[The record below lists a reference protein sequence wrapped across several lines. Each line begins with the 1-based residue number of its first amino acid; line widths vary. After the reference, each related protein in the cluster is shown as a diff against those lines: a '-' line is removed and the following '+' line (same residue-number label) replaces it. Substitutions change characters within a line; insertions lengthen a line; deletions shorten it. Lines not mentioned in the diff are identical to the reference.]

1 MRALN
6 IKLLRNLWSLKGQG
20 LAIAAVIATGVAM
33 YVMSFTALE
42 SLYLSQQSVY
52 RSQYFADVFAN
63 LKRAPESL
71 ATQLREIPGVG
82 LLETRVQAP
91 LRLALDGFAEPIIGL
106 ALSIPDG
113 RQPQLNRL
121 FLRAGNLPDPERDDQ
136 LLVSEAFAEAHHLK
150 PGDAIS
156 LVINGRYQRLVI
168 SGMALSPEFIYQIR
182 PGDIFPDFAR
192 YAIVWMNRRSLE
204 TAFGMD
210 GAFNSLS
217 IKLAPGARPE
227 PVIER
232 LDQQL
237 AVWGGLGAYSRTEQL
252 SHRYLSQEM
261 AQIKN
266 MAVFLPLIF
275 IGVAAFLLNM
285 VTARLIRTQRE
296 QIAVLKAFG
305 YSSWTVAGH
314 YLALVALVIALGGLA
329 GIALGAWMA
338 HGMALM
344 YQEFF
349 RFPWLEFRLRPSVA
363 AAALFYAGGATLLG
377 TLSAVRG
384 ALRLPPAE
392 AMRPEPPATYRHS
405 QLEAWIGHWLN
416 QPSRIILR
424 NLTRQPLKAGL
435 SLLGISLAVAVM
447 MLTGFQKDAINYM
460 MDVQFRL
467 AQRQDLTLG
476 FYEPAAG
483 RALNELRALPGVY
496 RAEAFRSVPAV
507 LRYGQHEYR
516 AALQGYDPQGRL
528 FSVLNRQLQPVELPA
543 EGVLLTDY
551 LAQLLGI
558 KVGDRL
564 QVDVKEGR
572 RPLLEVP
579 VAGLVTEFIGVGAY
593 MRRETL
599 NRLLREPDNISGA
612 FLAVGAADIPALEQ
626 RLQQVPR
633 VAGVSLRSNTINAF
647 NQTMEESL
655 LVFTLFASAMAG
667 AIAFAVVYNNARIAF
682 AERSR
687 ELASLRVLGFR
698 RAEVAYIL
706 LGELLLLSLLALPLG
721 FALGA
726 GLCHL
731 LALGMA
737 TDLYR
742 IPLVLEPPTYA
753 LAAGV
758 VLLATLVSALIMARH
773 LAKLDMVSALK
784 AAE

>member
-1 MRALN
+1 MRALH
-6 IKLLRNLWSLKGQG
+6 IKLLRNLWSLKGQM

-52 RSQYFADVFAN
+52 RNQYFADVFAS

-71 ATQLREIPGVG
+71 AKQLREIPGVG

-91 LRLALDGFAEPIIGL
+91 LRLDLESFGEPITGL

-121 FLRAGNLPDPERDDQ
+121 FLRAGSLPDPERDDQ

-204 TAFGMD
+204 TAFGME

-217 IKLAPGARPE
+217 LKLAPGARAQ

-232 LDQQL
+232 LDQLL
-237 AVWGGLGAYSRTEQL
+237 APWGGLGGYGRAEQL

-305 YSSWTVAGH
+305 YSRWAVAGH

-349 RFPWLEFRLRPSVA
+349 RFPWLEFRLRPGVA

-377 TLSAVRG
+377 TLSAVRA

-392 AMRPEPPATYRHS
+392 AMRPEPPASYSHS
-405 QLEAWIGHWLN
+405 PLEAWVGRRLS

-435 SLLGISLAVAVM
+435 SLLGIALAVAVM

-467 AQRQDLTLG
+467 AQRQDMTLG
-476 FYEPAAG
+476 FYEAAGG
-483 RALNELRALPGVY
+483 RALNELSAMPGVY
-496 RAEAFRSVPAV
+496 QAEGFRTVSAV

-528 FSVLNRQLQPVELPA
+528 FSVLNRQLQPVELPV

-558 KVGDRL
+558 KVGETL
-564 QVDVKEGR
+564 QVEVKEGR

-612 FLAVGAADIPALEQ
+612 FLAVAAADIPALER
-626 RLQQVPR
+626 RLQAVPR
-633 VAGVSLRSNTINAF
+633 VAGVSLRSNTIKAF

-721 FALGA
+721 FVLGA

-731 LALGMA
+731 LALAMA

-742 IPLVLEPPTYA
+742 IPLVLELPTYT

-758 VLLATLVSALIMARH
+758 VLLATLVSALIMARY
-773 LAKLDMVSALK
+773 LARLDMVSALK